1 MQSTKKKMLTRLVGL
16 ALAGVATF
24 ASAQSSEGTQGG
36 VSAHYGI
43 GDHYQRFTLSYETPS
58 IWTYQFGGNSV
69 SYTHL
74 TLPTTPYV

>member
-43 GDHYQRFTLSYETPS
+43 GDHYQRFT
-58 IWTYQFGGNSV
+58 SV